1 MKYLVK
7 SLIIVLIFSV
17 TASAQNKKPAHI
29 SAKQSLKMADYLYGL
44 GSYFNAINYYQN
56 VYENENK
63 NAYVVDR
70 IASAEYL
77 LRDYKEA
84 EKWYKIL
91 LDIKSESY
99 PLAGYY
105 YALMMKYNGKYSDAK
120 NAFMAFEKTIKGPQ
134 ASLYKKLAKNQQA
147 GCDLAIQ
154 MLANPI
160 KVKVKHLDSKVN
172 APYTELSPM
181 PIGEDLLLY
190 ASLKSDTII
199 ILDDMKKNQSFTQF
213 YASKKTDDS
222 TFQKGE
228 IYKGMPIN
236 ADDIHNGNGTFSSDK
251 QRFYFT
257 RCKADA
263 GMKIRCDIYMTELG
277 KTGKWST
284 PVKLPKE
291 VNDPDSTNTQPTIGT
306 SKQGE
311 VLYFTSNRPQGQGG
325 MDIWYCTRNKDGS
338 FSMATNLG
346 KKINTPGNEI
356 TPYYDVKNSTLY
368 FSSDGQIGM
377 GGFDIFSA
385 KGGLK
390 KWETA
395 NNAGYPINSSCDD
408 MYYVLD
414 DNKYSGYFVSN
425 RPGTISV
432 KSETCCDDIYRFE
445 YPRIY
450 YSAVRGF
457 VFDAETKQKIDSAKV
472 IMVTRDTMWGTP
484 QLSSSSVM
492 YFWDTKAPHN
502 YELKAE
508 KSGYFSNASAF
519 SVEKHEYNDTMR
531 VDLFLKKIPPAAPI
545 VIKNIYYDFDKAT
558 LRDSSKA
565 SLDSLYQ
572 LLVDNS
578 TLKIEIRSHTDSKG
592 NDDYN
597 LKLSQARAQSVVDYL
612 KGRGIDA
619 DRLVATGMGEK
630 EPIAPNEIN
639 GKDNP
644 EGRQLN
650 RRTDFKVIGTIPGKE
665 IIYKQGDEEFDENA
679 PDTIEKQKEEENRW

>member
-7 SLIIVLIFSV
+7 TLMAVLIFSV
-17 TASAQNKKPAHI
+17 TASAQSNKKPAHV
-29 SAKQSLKMADYLYGL
+29 SPKQSLKMADYLYGL

-63 NAYVVDR
+63 NAYVIDR
-70 IASAEYL
+70 IASAEYY

-84 EKWYKIL
+84 EKWYKTL
-91 LDIKSESY
+91 LDVKSDAY

-105 YALMMKYNGKYSDAK
+105 YALMMKYNGKYVDAK
-120 NAFMAFEKTIKGPQ
+120 NAFMAFEKSIKGPL
-134 ASLYKKLAKNQQA
+134 ASIYKKMAKNQQA
-147 GCDLAIQ
+147 GCDLAID
-154 MLANPI
+154 LIAHPD
-160 KVKVKHLDSKVN
+160 KVKIQHLDSKVN
-172 APYTELSPM
+172 APYTELSPT
-181 PIGEDLLLY
+181 PAGDDLLLY

-213 YASKKTDDS
+213 YAAKKVNDS
-222 TFQKGE
+222 VFEKGQ
-228 IYKGMPIN
+228 IYKDMPIN
-236 ADDIHNGNGTFSSDK
+236 ADDVHNGNGTFSPDK

-257 RCKADA
+257 RCKTDA
-263 GMKIRCDIYMTELG
+263 NMKIRCDIYITELG
-277 KTGKWST
+277 KTGKWSN

-291 VNDPDSTNTQPTIGT
+291 VNDPDSTNTQPTVGT

-311 VLYFTSNRPQGQGG
+311 VLYFTSNRPQGMGG
-325 MDIWYCTRNKDGS
+325 TDIWYCTRNKDGS

-346 KKINTPGNEI
+346 KKINSSGNEI
-356 TPYYDVKNSTLY
+356 TPYYDVKNSVLY
-368 FSSDGQIGM
+368 FSSDGQVGIG
-377 GGFDIFSA
+377 GYDIFSA

-390 KWETA
+390 KWEVA
-395 NNAGYPINSSCDD
+395 KNIGYPVNSSCDD

-457 VFDAETKQKIDSAKV
+457 VYDVDTKIKIDSAKV

-484 QLSSSSVM
+484 QLSSSAQM
-492 YFWDTKAPHN
+492 YFWDTKAPHD
-502 YELKAE
+502 YELKGE
-508 KSGYFSNASAF
+508 KAGYFSNAASF
-519 SVEKHEYNDTMR
+519 SVVKHEYNDTLQ
-531 VDLFLKKIPPAAPI
+531 VDLFLKKIPEAAPI

-572 LLVDNS
+572 LLVDNPS
-578 TLKIEIRSHTDSKG
+578 LKIEIRSHTDSKG

-597 LKLSQARAQSVVDYL
+597 QKLSQARAQSVVDYL
-612 KGRGIDA
+612 KGRGIEG
-619 DRLVATGMGEK
+619 DRLVATGMGETD
-630 EPIAPNEIN
+630 PIAPNEIK

-665 IIYKQGDEEFDENA
+665 IIYKQGNEEFDENA
-679 PDTIEKQKEEENRW
+679 TDTLEKQKEEEK